1 MNYPELTFKPGSH
14 KSLDEFSTSSTGKYK
29 SRKSAEK
36 NLASGIAELSELQDK
51 LYAHD
56 RYSLLIIF
64 QAMDAAGKDGT
75 IKHVMSGVNPQGCQV
90 STFKAPS
97 AEELDHDYLWRCMKQ
112 LPERG
117 KIGIFNRSY
126 YEEVLVSRVHPEYI
140 DNQKLPGWPLKK
152 DTNDEFWKQRYADIN
167 HFEQY
172 LHNNGTVILKF
183 FLHVSREEQKQ
194 RLLERIEDSA
204 KNWKFDIGDLNERG
218 LWKEYMIAYEE
229 MLKHTSTEI
238 APWYV
243 IPADKK
249 WFMRTAVS
257 KIITDKLKTLKLS
270 YPKVSKEQ
278 KAYLVKARDLL
289 NVKDDD

>member
-1 MNYPELTFKPGSH
+1 MNYPELIFKPGSH

-36 NLASGIAELSELQDK
+36 SLAIGITELSELQDK

-90 STFKAPS
+90 SSFKVPS
-97 AEELDHDYLWRCMKQ
+97 SEELDHDFLWRCMKQ
-112 LPERG
+112 LP
-117 KIGIFNRSY
+117 
-126 YEEVLVSRVHPEYI
+126 
-140 DNQKLPGWPLKK
+140 
-152 DTNDEFWKQRYADIN
+152 
-167 HFEQY
+167 
-172 LHNNGTVILKF
+172 
-183 FLHVSREEQKQ
+183 
-194 RLLERIEDSA
+194 
-204 KNWKFDIGDLNERG
+204 ERG

-229 MLKHTSTEI
+229 MLKHTSTVI

-257 KIITDKLKTLKLS
+257 NIITDKLKTLKLS

-278 KAYLVKARDLL
+278 KANLAKARNLL